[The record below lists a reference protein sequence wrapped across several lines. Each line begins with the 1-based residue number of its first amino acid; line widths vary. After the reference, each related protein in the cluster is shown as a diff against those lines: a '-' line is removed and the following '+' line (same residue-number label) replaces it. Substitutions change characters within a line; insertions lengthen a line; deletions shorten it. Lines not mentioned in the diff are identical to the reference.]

1 MIPSVGECF
10 PAIHADMK
18 HHHRTTRLARE
29 HYRTRLGHVA
39 RTARPVNRER
49 AVDSFLQP
57 ARHHREPS
65 QSAARRTSLRCTKS
79 QPLDHLA
86 RPLPIESRG
95 VHHHRSVIAMP
106 PNNRNNDA
114 MPERPNAPLP
124 RSVHAL
130 GMLPPEHFVS
140 QCRSPHLS
148 SSEPFSLPPAIA
160 KRTAFFGVRRLVYPG
175 PRKAG
180 AFTAECHATG
190 AAVAG
195 IVACLTLATIFLA
208 ALCLPPSVRTDQPTY
223 DTVGTIEGEDV
234 SVQGPLNIEVV
245 QGRTRTILRSGSD
258 VRVKSGQ
265 ARIDLVEGGQIAVC
279 GPAHLSVLKSVNLLT
294 VALDTGTIHAR
305 IERQP
310 TLTIYTAQIQAKP
323 IAIGDAPQDALVG
336 FDQTGAMCIRADSGA
351 VRVEQQLTAQTII
364 VPQNGE
370 VLITNGQL
378 EGLRSGVTHCSCE
391 LQLAKTLTTTPP
403 QSEVSRLP
411 TSEEM
416 QGASRLAS
424 KAPEPSLAPSKPA
437 PSKPAAKEG
446 PVYQ

>member
-1 MIPSVGECF
+1 
-10 PAIHADMK
+10 
-18 HHHRTTRLARE
+18 
-29 HYRTRLGHVA
+29 
-39 RTARPVNRER
+39 
-49 AVDSFLQP
+49 
-57 ARHHREPS
+57 
-65 QSAARRTSLRCTKS
+65 
-79 QPLDHLA
+79 
-86 RPLPIESRG
+86 
-95 VHHHRSVIAMP
+95 
-106 PNNRNNDA
+106 
-114 MPERPNAPLP
+114 
-124 RSVHAL
+124 
-130 GMLPPEHFVS
+130 
-140 QCRSPHLS
+140 
-148 SSEPFSLPPAIA
+148 LPPAIA
-160 KRTAFFGVRRLVYPG
+160 KRNAFFGVRRLVYPG

-180 AFTAECHATG
+180 AFAAECDLTKLAR
-190 AAVAG
+190 
-195 IVACLTLATIFLA
+195 IVLSLSLA
-208 ALCLPPSVRTDQPTY
+208 AILFVALYLPPSASTDQPSY

-305 IERQP
+305 IQRQP

-323 IAIGDAPQDALVG
+323 IAIGDTPQDTLVG

-370 VLITNGQL
+370 VLINDGQL
-378 EGLRSGVTHCSCE
+378 EGLRSEITHCSCE
-391 LQLAKTLTTTPP
+391 LQPAKTLTATPP

-411 TSEEM
+411 TSEETLE
-416 QGASRLAS
+416 ASRLAS
-424 KAPEPSLAPSKPA
+424 KAPEASPAPSKPA

-446 PVYQ
+446 PVYQVFMPPLSYDASAKVQRDNFDPQLIVLVRRVRVRPTLVFQGSVKDAPAVAKNISLAAPAKTPEPSQSQQAQQKTPQTNSSIFARIRAFFRSLFS